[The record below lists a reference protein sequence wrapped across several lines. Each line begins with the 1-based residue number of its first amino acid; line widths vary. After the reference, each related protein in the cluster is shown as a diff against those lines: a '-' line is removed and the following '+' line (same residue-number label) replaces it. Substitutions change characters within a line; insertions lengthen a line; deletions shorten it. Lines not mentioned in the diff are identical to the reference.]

1 MLARSDD
8 PKYGARSTFINR
20 NERGP
25 LNRAL
30 AEADVSRWQCW
41 QMAHWSEP
49 TGTFLFENIVKAL
62 FGIGQ
67 PDPAKITAAAEAF
80 HPLPGILN
88 SHLAERD

>member
-1 MLARSDD
+1 
-8 PKYGARSTFINR
+8 
-20 NERGP
+20 
-25 LNRAL
+25 
-30 AEADVSRWQCW
+30 
-41 QMAHWSEP
+41 MAHWSEP